1 MNHTKNEQY
10 ISIERASHTFLYS
23 REVEVNIVAVG
34 KCYLQYVI
42 SSGTQYTR
50 SYGTVMC
57 KLTDM
62 PEYRNEVWGEIWYI

>member
-1 MNHTKNEQY
+1 MLKLVRY
-10 ISIERASHTFLYS
+10 ISIVHANHTLLYS
-23 REVEVNIVAVG
+23 RAVEVNIVAVG

-42 SSGTQYTR
+42 SCGTQYTI

-62 PEYRNEVWGEIWYI
+62 PEYRNEV